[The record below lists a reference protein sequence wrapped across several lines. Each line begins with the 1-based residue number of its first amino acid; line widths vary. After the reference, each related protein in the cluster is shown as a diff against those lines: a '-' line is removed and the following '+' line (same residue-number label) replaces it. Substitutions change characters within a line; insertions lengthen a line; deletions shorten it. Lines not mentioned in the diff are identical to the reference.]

1 MELRHLR
8 YLIAVAEELHF
19 GRAARRL
26 GIAQPPLSQQI
37 RRLED
42 ELQTPLLRR
51 TKRQVQLTEAG
62 RVFLDEARATLAQAE
77 RAVRLAQRANRGEI
91 GQLSV
96 GFVPWADFTSIPR
109 MIRTFG
115 ERHPDVDVELHS
127 LTSLEQLNALRHGD
141 IHVGIMRPPVAGD
154 DLLTEPLFSEPLV
167 VAFPRGHR
175 FTAYDRIPWRE
186 LTSEAFIAFSRERTT
201 GFDALIVQACREAAI
216 TLRVRH
222 EADHPQT
229 ILALVEAGIGV
240 SLVPASFARIKR
252 PGIGHRGL
260 RPVGPALET
269 IIGWRRDNESRLLR
283 AFLEVVH
290 EIARAGPVRP
300 KRSSIRRAAM
310 GGRVAPEH

>member
-1 MELRHLR
+1 VELRHLR
-8 YLIAVAEELHF
+8 YFIAVAEELHF
-19 GRAARRL
+19 GRAARRV

-37 RRLED
+37 RRLE
-42 ELQTPLLRR
+42 EEVHTALLRR
-51 TKRQVQLTEAG
+51 TKRNVQLTEAG
-62 RVFLDEARATLAQAE
+62 RLFLDEARATLAQVE
-77 RAVRLAQRANRGEI
+77 RAVRLAQRASRGEI

-96 GFVPWADFTSIPR
+96 GFVPWADFTSIPK

-127 LTSLEQLNALRHGD
+127 LTSQEQVAALRHGD
-141 IHVGIMRPPVAGD
+141 IDVGIMRPPVSGD

-175 FTAYDRIPWRE
+175 FTTYEQIPWRE

-201 GFDALIVQACREAAI
+201 GYDALLVRACHDAGI

-240 SLVPASFARIKR
+240 SLVPASFARVKR
-252 PGIGHRGL
+252 PGISHRGL
-260 RPVGPALET
+260 RPIGPALET
-269 IIGWRRDNESRLLR
+269 IIVWRRDNESPLLR

-290 EIARAGPVRP
+290 EIANAVLARP
-300 KRSSIRRAAM
+300 KQRSPRRVVSDP
-310 GGRVAPEH
+310 RTPSPI